1 MGKYMAMKQTVSQV
15 GRMHLPS
22 GKIMVECI
30 KNCYKLVTKNFFWLF
45 TLSFKI
51 RIIERE
57 CGEMIYIQ
65 LDIPQSLCDINNEPK
80 AEMKLIQ
87 EQMIVSKKNGIAN
100 ALKEEKRLCKKFSL
114 PVWMLKSSL
123 AVR

>member
-1 MGKYMAMKQTVSQV
+1 
-15 GRMHLPS
+15 
-22 GKIMVECI
+22 
-30 KNCYKLVTKNFFWLF
+30 
-45 TLSFKI
+45 
-51 RIIERE
+51 
-57 CGEMIYIQ
+57 MIYIQ

-114 PVWMLKSSL
+114 PAWMLKSSL

>member
-1 MGKYMAMKQTVSQV
+1 M
-15 GRMHLPS
+15 
-22 GKIMVECI
+22 
-30 KNCYKLVTKNFFWLF
+30 F

-57 CGEMIYIQ
+57 CGKMIYIQ

-100 ALKEEKRLCKKFSL
+100 ALKEAKRLCKKFSL

>member
-1 MGKYMAMKQTVSQV
+1 MLQTS
-15 GRMHLPS
+15 
-22 GKIMVECI
+22 
-30 KNCYKLVTKNFFWLF
+30 YKKLFFWLF

-123 AVR
+123 AVK

>member
-1 MGKYMAMKQTVSQV
+1 M
-15 GRMHLPS
+15 
-22 GKIMVECI
+22 
-30 KNCYKLVTKNFFWLF
+30 F

-57 CGEMIYIQ
+57 CGKMIYIQ
-65 LDIPQSLCDINNEPK
+65 LDIPQRLSDINNEPK

-87 EQMIVSKKNGIAN
+87 EQIIVSKKNGIAN

-114 PVWMLKSSL
+114 PVWMLKISQAL
-123 AVR
+123 R

>member
-1 MGKYMAMKQTVSQV
+1 
-15 GRMHLPS
+15 
-22 GKIMVECI
+22 
-30 KNCYKLVTKNFFWLF
+30 
-45 TLSFKI
+45 
-51 RIIERE
+51 
-57 CGEMIYIQ
+57 MIYIQ

-100 ALKEEKRLCKKFSL
+100 ALKETKRLCKKYSL
-114 PVWMLKSSL
+114 PAWMLKSSL

>member
-1 MGKYMAMKQTVSQV
+1 
-15 GRMHLPS
+15 
-22 GKIMVECI
+22 
-30 KNCYKLVTKNFFWLF
+30 
-45 TLSFKI
+45 
-51 RIIERE
+51 
-57 CGEMIYIQ
+57 MIYIQ

-80 AEMKLIQ
+80 AKMKLIQ

-100 ALKEEKRLCKKFSL
+100 ALKEAKRLCKKFSL

>member
-1 MGKYMAMKQTVSQV
+1 M
-15 GRMHLPS
+15 
-22 GKIMVECI
+22 
-30 KNCYKLVTKNFFWLF
+30 F
-45 TLSFKI
+45 
-51 RIIERE
+51 
-57 CGEMIYIQ
+57 YIQ

-114 PVWMLKSSL
+114 PAWMLKSSL

>member
-1 MGKYMAMKQTVSQV
+1 
-15 GRMHLPS
+15 
-22 GKIMVECI
+22 
-30 KNCYKLVTKNFFWLF
+30 
-45 TLSFKI
+45 
-51 RIIERE
+51 
-57 CGEMIYIQ
+57 MIYIQ

-100 ALKEEKRLCKKFSL
+100 ALKEEIRLCKKFSL

>member
-1 MGKYMAMKQTVSQV
+1 M
-15 GRMHLPS
+15 
-22 GKIMVECI
+22 
-30 KNCYKLVTKNFFWLF
+30 F

-100 ALKEEKRLCKKFSL
+100 TLKETKRLCKKFSL
-114 PVWMLKSSL
+114 PAWMLKSSL

>member
-1 MGKYMAMKQTVSQV
+1 
-15 GRMHLPS
+15 
-22 GKIMVECI
+22 
-30 KNCYKLVTKNFFWLF
+30 
-45 TLSFKI
+45 
-51 RIIERE
+51 
-57 CGEMIYIQ
+57 MIYIQ
-65 LDIPQSLCDINNEPK
+65 LDIPQRLSDINNEPK

-100 ALKEEKRLCKKFSL
+100 ALKEAKRLCKKFSL